1 MALLPRTPPHC
12 AGVQRGDG
20 IARSAIHGKPGV
32 AAFTPCHHTS
42 GQSKNDLFAARAGMN
57 DLSKLSIDRD
67 TKRGTAPARRGG
79 GRLLWMLL
87 AIALVA
93 AVLWLRSGG
102 FKTVIDVE
110 VGSVTAAYPSA
121 AVTLFNATG
130 YVVPQTRADVA
141 SKATGRLQTLEV
153 VEGSV
158 VKKDQ
163 VIARLESADVEASRH
178 RAEADVIA
186 AQAAIAEA
194 QARRSEAQA
203 RVLESD
209 AEVADAERALK
220 RARQL
225 KDKRFVSDDV
235 YDAALARRDRAVAV
249 KASTEAAVG
258 ASAAAIAAAEARLS
272 ANRAALDEAR
282 VAVEYTLIRA
292 PFDGVVLKKE
302 ADVGDVLAPFA
313 AANSSKGAV
322 VTMADL
328 DTLQVEADI
337 AESNLTSVKAGQ
349 PCEIQ
354 LDALPDVRLLGE
366 VGMVVPTVDRTK
378 ATLMAKVRFIDRDPR
393 VLPDM
398 SARVAFLSQPLD
410 AREQH
415 ARNAVP
421 AKAVTQRDG
430 SDVVFRIDGNHV
442 VMVKLAAGASL
453 GELREVGEALKVGDK
468 LVLNPPARLR
478 DGVEVR
484 SGAAG
489 G

>member
-1 MALLPRTPPHC
+1 MT
-12 AGVQRGDG
+12 
-20 IARSAIHGKPGV
+20 
-32 AAFTPCHHTS
+32 
-42 GQSKNDLFAARAGMN
+42 

-67 TKRGTAPARRGG
+67 AKRSAAPARRGR
-79 GRLLWMLL
+79 GRMKWMALAAALLGALLWY
-87 AIALVA
+87 
-93 AVLWLRSGG
+93 RSGG
-102 FKTVIDVE
+102 FKSVAEVE
-110 VGSVTAAYPSA
+110 VGTVTAAYPSA

-163 VIARLESADVEASRH
+163 VLARLESADVEASRH

-186 AQAAIAEA
+186 ADAAIAETR
-194 QARRSEAQA
+194 ARRSEAEA
-203 RVLESD
+203 RVLESK
-209 AEVADAERALK
+209 AELDDAERALR

-235 YDAALARRDRAVAV
+235 YDAALARRDRALAV

-258 ASAAAIAAAEARLS
+258 ASAAGIAAAEARLNAS
-272 ANRAALDEAR
+272 RAALDEAR

-328 DTLQVEADI
+328 DTLEVEADI

-366 VGMVVPTVDRTK
+366 VGMVVPTVDRAK
-378 ATLMAKVRFIDRDPR
+378 ATLMAKVRFLERDPR

-410 AREQH
+410 ARDQR
-415 ARNAVP
+415 ARNAAP
-421 AKAVTQRDG
+421 AKAITQRDG
-430 SDVVFRIDGNHV
+430 HEVVFRIDGKHV
-442 VMVKLAAGASL
+442 AMVTLGPGAAL

-468 LVLNPPARLR
+468 VVINPDATLR
-478 DGVEVR
+478 DGAEVR

-489 G
+489 D